1 MTKTVKMTEQEL
13 TVAVVDYFEKNIFQ
27 HHLKAISK
35 THSKLKSYKINP
47 ITVKYLSKVLDNQ
60 YNPEGIAKALYYPRV
75 LGTSINTIFGT
86 SIQKM
91 FVVLNLAQGSM
102 IKGMDIEFRDQIDN
116 RKKWC
121 QLKAGPNTINSED
134 VQPLMKKFS
143 DTINLARTNSA
154 LSGINNTDFIVGVLY
169 GELVE
174 LSLHYKKIDRVH
186 PVIVGR
192 DFWHRVTGFPYFYDQ
207 LVIALSECIANLDTA
222 DIFEGGCKE
231 LANDIRSSPLFDF

>member
-1 MTKTVKMTEQEL
+1 
-13 TVAVVDYFEKNIFQ
+13 
-27 HHLKAISK
+27 
-35 THSKLKSYKINP
+35 
-47 ITVKYLSKVLDNQ
+47 
-60 YNPEGIAKALYYPRV
+60 
-75 LGTSINTIFGT
+75 
-86 SIQKM
+86 
-91 FVVLNLAQGSM
+91 
-102 IKGMDIEFRDQIDN
+102 
-116 RKKWC
+116 
-121 QLKAGPNTINSED
+121 
-134 VQPLMKKFS
+134 MKKFS